1 MIPKQRLLTNKIE
14 YTAAEKSAAF
24 SLRKDIES
32 TGVLWYNIYVK
43 YTAQKHKEK
52 DNEKTNADNII
63 RADADKLCGYKQ

>member
-1 MIPKQRLLTNKIE
+1 MRQPH
-14 YTAAEKSAAF
+14 

-32 TGVLWYNIYVK
+32 TGVLWYNIYVN

-63 RADADKLCGYKQ
+63 RAYADRLCGYKQ